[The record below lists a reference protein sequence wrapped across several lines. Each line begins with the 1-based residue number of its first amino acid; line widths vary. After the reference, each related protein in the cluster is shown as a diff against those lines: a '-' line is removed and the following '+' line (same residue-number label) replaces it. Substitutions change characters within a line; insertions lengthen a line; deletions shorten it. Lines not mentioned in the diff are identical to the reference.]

1 MQTATVNWEIVMYEN
16 IHVLNIHV
24 NKFLW
29 VPHQNILTQKF
40 CQIEI
45 TVHVLLIKRLLAM
58 YTS

>member
-1 MQTATVNWEIVMYEN
+1 MQTATVNWEIVMYES

-40 CQIEI
+40 WHIEI
-45 TVHVLLIKRLLAM
+45 TVHALLIKRILAM